1 MTLSSPGEGGA
12 GAPITTAPQPLVP
25 DDAPA
30 LDVAKVLGEDI
41 IFGRLA
47 PGTRLVEDH
56 LIARFGAT
64 RHYIR
69 QALNELERTGI
80 VVREKNKGV
89 AVRSLTPAEVRQIYE
104 VRELLQRQAALRIV
118 LPAPAAAIAEL
129 ECLHDQYA
137 RHVGSRDFSGVH
149 EINDRFHLTLFACCG
164 NAYLVDSIRHYMWL
178 SLPVRAKKTADLD
191 RAMAS
196 ANDHFHLIQLLK
208 GTDSWALAQLCVDHL
223 QPAKQ
228 GYMAEVDGLAVQADT
243 LR

>member
-1 MTLSSPGEGGA
+1 MSDVTLTLPMTLPKM
-12 GAPITTAPQPLVP
+12 AP
-25 DDAPA
+25 DAPV

-69 QALNELERTGI
+69 QALYELERTGI

-89 AVRSLTPAEVRQIYE
+89 AVRSLSPAEVRQIYE

-118 LPAPAAAIAEL
+118 LPAPAAAIAQL
-129 ECLHDQYA
+129 ERLHDEYA
-137 RHVGSRDFSGVH
+137 QHVRERHFSGVH
-149 EINDRFHLTLFACCG
+149 EVNDRFHLTLFACCG
-164 NAYLVDSIRHYMWL
+164 NAYLVDSIKHYMWL

-191 RAMAS
+191 RAVAS
-196 ANDHFHLIQLLK
+196 EHDHFHMIQLLK

-228 GYMAEVDGLAVQADT
+228 GYLAEVDVLALQAASGLS
-243 LR
+243 